1 MAVKSGSL
9 LCVLSLCVCARPLP
23 GRPVSLELSCGVGP
37 LSVVLE
43 PGHPLLLDCH
53 LGATEAPTNVTWMRG
68 ETPILDNEAVSALP
82 NGSLLVRP
90 DKVEGV
96 EGEYSCVSS
105 GPFGALASRT
115 LSLHLARPPRVTEHP
130 QAQVVPV
137 GGMVR
142 FQCQVDGLPV
152 PRITWERD
160 QEPLPLKDRYIAL
173 PNGILQ
179 IQEVQED
186 DGGIYHCM
194 ASSVAHKGLSQKATL
209 TVTPAGPSP
218 SPHQVVIV
226 ERPRNTTVVLGR
238 TAVMECMAQGEPKPY
253 VSWSRKDG
261 KPIATDVVVLQTNL
275 VIPDTRRHHAG
286 VYVCRA
292 NKPKTRE
299 FVLAAA
305 ELHVLAPP
313 VILQPPET
321 VSLSRGNTARFVC
334 NSTGEPS
341 PVLRWLRN
349 GAPVR
354 TSGRIKTQ
362 GTGILLINQVGVED
376 AGYYQC
382 VASNSLG
389 TACATAK
396 LSVVVREGLPSPPR
410 LLSALPHSSTTVLLS
425 WQRPEHNSEHIIGF
439 SVHYQQEA
447 GPDITE
453 YQFAVNNDT
462 TEFCVRELLPHTTY
476 TFYVVAYSPMGASRP
491 SLPVTLEMLQD
502 VPSAPPQLSLLSI
515 SPTDIHVMW
524 LPLSRQESRG
534 TVTRYRIEY
543 TTLDQADQVS
553 SVEVAGNETQVT
565 IRGLLPNRLYQLRGM
580 AETRAGFG
588 TPSEWTL
595 HCTPEHL
602 NHSEVIF
609 APTELKV
616 RSQKHSLYVMWQ
628 PPPNRTHISG
638 YKLYCREVS
647 SDSRESPPTK
657 LGMAV
662 SQYEVTALAPDQLYE
677 VKVLAYS
684 EQTDGYA
691 AVWRGRTDKVP
702 AASGGLP
709 GGLLPPPPP
718 SSVQASANNSTS
730 IWLRWER
737 PRVSGSV
744 GEIYYTVRYSPAGL
758 RNASLVSYYT
768 SSTQEILLSALKPF
782 TRYELA
788 VQTNGLGVGG
798 PFSSTVEESTLPDR
812 PSSPP
817 AELQLT
823 ALDSSSVLAS
833 WRPPLEPNG
842 IIVEYRIQYS
852 EDSRQLDWQWTKLS
866 RDGTVISTEVQGLRS
881 ATHYFFRMRACTEVG
896 AGPFTPTKEVRTLPE
911 MEELDVSTVT
921 GVIVGVCL
929 GLLCVVFCMCFSL
942 RSNKT
947 RKVPGGLDSTALT
960 SQYHPGQSVAL
971 QASMDRGYQELEAL
985 MSTKEQN
992 VAVPKEDK
1000 SEEQSLM
1007 RSGGDIGSLDL
1018 EGKKDG
1024 REELYSSSSSKQ
1036 MDAEVIIHSK
1046 SSDSKEGWQEDCGEE
1061 HSWGCR
1067 RTCLRNGSSS
1077 TQPCAP
1083 DQGADFQEVAQPPP
1097 STQSDPCLEIMKEH
1111 TRHQEGGPS
1120 REGLDRWRQ
1129 QPSSTL
1135 ATRNCLQNGNGHFLI
1150 KVLPR
1155 SPASSP
1161 GLVKTYPAPHS
1172 YP

>member
-1 MAVKSGSL
+1 MRDVINPQSL
-9 LCVLSLCVCARPLP
+9 KEA

-209 TVTPAGPSP
+209 TVTPGPSP

-305 ELHVLAPP
+305 ELHVLGECGCLSVCVRGSVYKYVCMCVLCKVNIKATHCDSFSLTSPLLKAPP

-543 TTLDQADQVS
+543 TTLDQ
-553 SVEVAGNETQVT
+553 
-565 IRGLLPNRLYQLRGM
+565 
-580 AETRAGFG
+580 
-588 TPSEWTL
+588 
-595 HCTPEHL
+595 
-602 NHSEVIF
+602 VIF

-662 SQYEVTALAPDQLYE
+662 SQYEVTALATSVRDSRPLMAGMSVQMNTASLGVFVCVRLPAPDQLYE

-911 MEELDVSTVT
+911 MEGAELDVSTVT

-947 RKVPGGLDSTALT
+947 R
-960 SQYHPGQSVAL
+960 
-971 QASMDRGYQELEAL
+971 
-985 MSTKEQN
+985 
-992 VAVPKEDK
+992 
-1000 SEEQSLM
+1000 
-1007 RSGGDIGSLDL
+1007 
-1018 EGKKDG
+1018 
-1024 REELYSSSSSKQ
+1024 
-1036 MDAEVIIHSK
+1036 
-1046 SSDSKEGWQEDCGEE
+1046 
-1061 HSWGCR
+1061 
-1067 RTCLRNGSSS
+1067 
-1077 TQPCAP
+1077 
-1083 DQGADFQEVAQPPP
+1083 
-1097 STQSDPCLEIMKEH
+1097 
-1111 TRHQEGGPS
+1111 
-1120 REGLDRWRQ
+1120 
-1129 QPSSTL
+1129 
-1135 ATRNCLQNGNGHFLI
+1135 
-1150 KVLPR
+1150 
-1155 SPASSP
+1155 
-1161 GLVKTYPAPHS
+1161 
-1172 YP
+1172 